1 MAGAAGSGVQ
11 GQGLN
16 MPRVDVRERRILRDL
31 AKRVADVA
39 ALPIQAER
47 ACLWRKLNALEPER
61 PMVLANPQGGWRE
74 LVPETALQCQSLRGF
89 EMSLRQRIFR
99 HEHIHDD
106 CPITATFNVRWAI
119 DVGDYGLIETQT
131 RSEELG
137 SYKWDPPVKSQ
148 ADWDRIHPRAIHI
161 DHEATARMEA
171 VAQDVLGDILRV
183 QRIGE
188 STCRVKLTRDLVH
201 LRGLDQI
208 MFDMYDNP
216 QFLHRMMAAM
226 RDEKQ
231 REWELYE
238 QEGVLSLNN
247 GPENITGSGG
257 VCHTDELPLADFD
270 GHVRMKDM
278 WCWGESQETA
288 GVGPDQFFE
297 FVLQYQLPLMNRF
310 GLVDYGCCEPLDK
323 KLDLLIR
330 HIPRLRSVAVSPW
343 SNRQVA
349 AEKLGNRY
357 VYVYKPNPSRICSP
371 KADFEAAEREIRE
384 TLQIARACCVS
395 IVMKDTHTFM
405 NEPERVTRWA
415 EMASR
420 LAAETAR

>member
-1 MAGAAGSGVQ
+1 
-11 GQGLN
+11 
-16 MPRVDVRERRILRDL
+16 LRDL

-47 ACLWRKLNALEPER
+47 ARLWRKLNALEPER

-74 LVPETALQCQSLRGF
+74 LVPETALQCPGLCGF
-89 EMSLRQRIFR
+89 EMSLRRKIYR
-99 HEHIHDD
+99 HEHIPDD
-106 CPITATFNVRWAI
+106 YPITATFG
-119 DVGDYGLIETQT
+119 VGWTVEVGGYGLGETQT
-131 RSEELG
+131 RSEDLG
-137 SYKWDPPVKSQ
+137 SYRWDPPVKSE
-148 ADWDRIHPRAIHI
+148 ADWDGVHPRSILI
-161 DHEATARMEA
+161 DHEATARTEA
-171 VAQDVLGDILRV
+171 LAQDILGDILLVR
-183 QRIGE
+183 RLGE
-188 STCRVKLTRDLVH
+188 SACRVKLTRDLIH

-216 QFLHRMMAAM
+216 RFLHRMMAFL

-231 REWELYE
+231 REWEVYE
-238 QEGVLSLNN
+238 REGVLSLNN
-247 GPENITGSGG
+247 GSDHITGSGG
-257 VCHTDELPLADFD
+257 VSHTDELPAADFA

-278 WCWGESQETA
+278 WCWGESQETV

-310 GLVDYGCCEPLDK
+310 GLVDYGCCEPLDRK
-323 KLDLLIR
+323 FDLLIR

-343 SNRQVA
+343 CNRKVA

-357 VYVYKPNPSRICSP
+357 IYVYKPNPSRICSP
-371 KADFEAAEREIRE
+371 RADFEAAEQDIRE
-384 TLQIARACCVS
+384 TLQIARGCCVS
-395 IVMKDTHTFM
+395 IIMKDTHTFM

-420 LAAETAR
+420 LAAENAR